1 MIDALLPSALD
12 LARFQFAF
20 TVVWHFLL
28 PAFTIG
34 LASYLAVLEGLWLW
48 TGKAVYLDTFR
59 YWLKIFAVAF
69 AMGVVSGI
77 VMSYQFGTN
86 WSVLSDKAGAVIGPL
101 MGYEVL
107 TAFFLEAGF
116 LGVML
121 FGMDRVGKGLHM
133 LATGLVATG
142 TFFSAFWILSA
153 NSWLHT
159 PAGYALL
166 PDGRFVPESWWAVIF
181 NPSFPYRLAH
191 TVTGAYLT
199 TALIVGAVG
208 AWHLLRERHGRLAV
222 RDAGMESAQHPRMG
236 EAAASRDAVAP
247 RAVARQAVDGEATP
261 SRPAPG
267 SAGANRGQEAS
278 EAGPNPRARLMF
290 SMAMWMLLIVAPIQA
305 VLGDLHGGN
314 TFEHQPA
321 KLAAMEGHFET
332 QRGAPAIVFGLP
344 DAAAGETRMQ
354 VAIPNLASLYLT
366 HDWNGEVR
374 GLNDIPRD
382 QWPTNI
388 PLVFWSFRVMVGLGL
403 LMITLG
409 LAGGA
414 MRFRGRLY
422 DTPWLLRAAIAMG
435 PAGLVAVTAGWIVTE
450 AGRQPF
456 TIYGMLRTAD
466 SASPIAL
473 PAVATS
479 LAAFVVVY
487 FVVFG
492 AGIWYLFKLFQ
503 QTPRP
508 QEGAPPQGQP
518 IRTAGITPVPSAPP
532 GAAPDLQPAE

>member
-20 TVVWHFLL
+20 VVVWHFLF

-34 LASYLAVLEGLWLW
+34 LASYLAVLEALWLW

-69 AMGVVSGI
+69 AMGVVSGL

-86 WSVLSDKAGAVIGPL
+86 WSVLSEKAGPVIGPL

-133 LATGLVATG
+133 LATSLVAIG

-159 PAGYALL
+159 PQGFTLSE
-166 PDGRFVPESWWAVIF
+166 DGRFLPADWWAIIF

-208 AWHLLRERHGRLAV
+208 AWHLLRQGQGAAPVRH
-222 RDAGMESAQHPRMG
+222 AGMESGGSAGFHEPG
-236 EAAASRDAVAP
+236 EASPGAAGPD
-247 RAVARQAVDGEATP
+247 
-261 SRPAPG
+261 RPAAG
-267 SAGANRGQEAS
+267 SAGAERGTEAS
-278 EAGPNPRARLMF
+278 EAGPNPRAQLMF
-290 SMAMWMLLIVAPIQA
+290 SMAMWMLLIVAPLQA

-314 TFEHQPA
+314 TFIHQPA
-321 KLAAMEGHFET
+321 KVAAMEGHFET
-332 QRGAPAIVFGLP
+332 ERGAPTILFGLP
-344 DAAAGETRMQ
+344 DVEAERTRLQ
-354 VAIPNLASLYLT
+354 LGIPHIASLYLT

-374 GLNDIPRD
+374 GLKAFPRD
-382 QWPTNI
+382 TWPTNV
-388 PLVFWSFRVMVGLGL
+388 PLVFWAFRVMVGMGL

-409 LAGGA
+409 LASGV
-414 MRFRGRLY
+414 MRWRGRLY
-422 DTPWLLRAAIAMG
+422 DTPWLHRAAIAMG

-456 TIYGMLRTAD
+456 TVYGHLRTAD
-466 SASPIAL
+466 SVSPIAL

-479 LAAFVVVY
+479 LAAFAIVY
-487 FVVFG
+487 FLVFG

-518 IRTAGITPVPSAPP
+518 IRSAGITPAPSVAA
-532 GAAPDLQPAE
+532 GAAPGPRGTSPQPAE